1 MIDTVEGTAMD
12 DAGRNAFQL
21 GDFSLKYYGPA
32 LEEDSSLNARVLAP
46 ALLDL
51 SDAIETAKA
60 EVSSDSEIELRV
72 RATEKGSFD
81 IMMFLQAVGQF
92 SNTVQGQGLEYLSN
106 LGGVGF
112 VAVIIGAIK
121 YSKDHFI
128 HGKGTAVKSVPT
140 DNEDTTFSEKKTTIR
155 YPDGTEV
162 EYLETSMRIAQN
174 RKFVNS
180 AGKALAGPTNQDGVD
195 GAELLSSGE
204 RVTVDKHVAR
214 NMAEWT
220 PQEDIVSETDTDLTV
235 QPLDAH
241 FEPGKKWHV
250 TVGGE
255 TKYSVDI
262 ADQEFLR
269 EIENGKRVGKKD
281 IFMVTLHTVS
291 SMGKDGKL
299 KSSHTITKVKRHI
312 PVEESQQG
320 EFEFN
325 A

>member
-1 MIDTVEGTAMD
+1 MD
-12 DAGRNAFQL
+12 DAWHNAFQL

-46 ALLDL
+46 ALIDL
-51 SDAIETAKA
+51 SDAIETAKT
-60 EVSSDSEIELRV
+60 EVSPDSEIELRV
-72 RATEKGSFD
+72 KATEKGSFD

-92 SNTVQGQGLEYLSN
+92 SDSTQGQGLEYLKN
-106 LGGVGF
+106 IAGVGF
-112 VAVIIGAIK
+112 VAVIVG
-121 YSKDHFI
+121 
-128 HGKGTAVKSVPT
+128 AVKYAKNHFSHGDGKT
-140 DNEDTTFSEKKTTIR
+140 ISSEQAEDDGTTFSDKKVTIR
-155 YPDGTEV
+155 YSDGTEV
-162 EYLETSMRIAQN
+162 EYLSTSMRIAQN

-195 GAELLSSGE
+195 GAELLGSGDG
-204 RVTVDKHVAR
+204 VKVDKLIAR

-220 PQEDIVSETDTDLTV
+220 PREDIVSETDTDLTV

-299 KSSHTITKVKRHI
+299 KSIHTITKVKRHI